1 LSKVTFEFVDEV
13 VLPLD
18 IVVVVVVVFVV
29 LVEPFL
35 VAARTSSS
43 T

>member
-18 IVVVVVVVFVV
+18 IVVVVVVFVV